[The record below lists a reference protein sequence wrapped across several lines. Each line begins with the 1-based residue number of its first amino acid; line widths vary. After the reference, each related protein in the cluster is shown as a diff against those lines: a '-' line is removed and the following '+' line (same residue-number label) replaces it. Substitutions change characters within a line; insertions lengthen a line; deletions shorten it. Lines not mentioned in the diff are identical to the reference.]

1 MPGMGWL
8 SVTDFEAVGEG
19 VTDDTAAIQAALD
32 AAYAAGG
39 GVVVFP
45 PGRTYMV
52 TDFIVVR
59 DRTTVIAYGATV
71 RAGFHARGVLRNF
84 FPDDAF
90 TGYEGHSDIAI
101 LGGLWDGNAYNAA
114 DGSGLV
120 TSVTNIACFIHCSNI
135 TVRDAVFRNCSGA
148 HGLELNAV
156 SGARVEACRFEG
168 FADNTSAQ
176 NRLTSEAIELDV
188 ARTGSSAIGAFD
200 GTACEDISISRC
212 WFGPSDRLGN
222 WGRAVGSH
230 SIVAGS
236 WYDRITVESCEIVG
250 AYEAGIRAQYW
261 RDSSITDC
269 KIRGTGGPGIHA
281 MTDGGISQPCTGLTI
296 EGNHVRHSGADAG
309 ILVAGQSD
317 GQWSDAIVTGNR
329 VWDAAGYG
337 IRADYA
343 PGVMVTGN
351 RVNGSSGG
359 GLLVLESE
367 GAEVATNSV
376 RDSGS
381 NAINIAGSSG
391 CSVTGNTVHGTSA
404 NHGIAIG
411 GHVSAGGDSLVQGNL
426 IHRAARA
433 GVRLVSPRCTV
444 TGNQVRKAGAGTD
457 NGVSVASSAT
467 GCVVAGN
474 DLTGNGWSP
483 ASALALTATTDLDWD
498 GGHTAPGHNLT

>member
-1 MPGMGWL
+1 MAGTGWL
-8 SVTDFEAVGEG
+8 SVTDFEAVGDG
-19 VTDDTAAIQAALD
+19 ATDDTLAIQAALD

-84 FPDDAF
+84 FPDSSF
-90 TGYEGHSDIAI
+90 SGYDGHSDIAI
-101 LGGLWDGNAYNAA
+101 LGGLWDGNAKAP

-120 TSVTNIACFIHCSNI
+120 TSVTNIACFIHCRNI
-135 TVRDAVFRNCSGA
+135 TVRDATFRDCSGA

-156 SGARVEACRFEG
+156 SGARVETCRFEG
-168 FADNTSAQ
+168 FTDNTPEQ

-188 ARTGSSAIGAFD
+188 ARSGSSAIGQFD
-200 GTACEDISISRC
+200 GTACEDVSISRC
-212 WFGPSDRLGN
+212 WFGPSERLGD
-222 WGRAVGSH
+222 WGRAIGSH
-230 SIVAGS
+230 SIVGGS

-261 RDSSITDC
+261 RDSSITGN
-269 KIRGTGGPGIHA
+269 KIRNTGGPGVHA
-281 MTDGGISQPCTGLTI
+281 LTTLAQSCTGLAVEANQI
-296 EGNHVRHSGADAG
+296 RHSGSGAG
-309 ILVAGQSD
+309 ILVEGRPD
-317 GQWSDAIVTGNR
+317 GQWTDTQVQGNR
-329 VWDAAGYG
+329 VSDASGYG
-337 IRADYA
+337 IRADHA

-351 RVNGSSGG
+351 RINGSSGG
-359 GLLVLESE
+359 GLLVLESP
-367 GAEVATNSV
+367 GAEVAINSV

-381 NAINIAGSSG
+381 NGINIAGSSG
-391 CSVTGNTVHGTSA
+391 CSVTGNTIHGTSA
-404 NHGIAIG
+404 NHGIAVG
-411 GHVSAGGDSLVQGNL
+411 AHVSPGGDSLVQGNL

-444 TGNQVRKAGAGTD
+444 TGNQVRKAGTGTD

-474 DLTGNGWSP
+474 DLTSNGWS
-483 ASALALTATTDLDWD
+483 ASTALALAATTDLDWT